1 MAKILY
7 SVAGEG
13 NGHAFRSKAVIDHL
27 LKKNKVH
34 VFSHG
39 KGFRYLAKFFPVKRI
54 LGFHI
59 AYMNNNTSSIL
70 TFLFTVLKFPLMFLW
85 NLRLI
90 YDIIKIKPDVIIS
103 DFEPFTNYFS
113 YLLFKPL
120 ISIDNQHM
128 ISYTKIPKL
137 KNQSLYKIWADIVIK
152 LFIPKANFR
161 FITTFFYPKLKKKCN
176 NSVKLVEPILRGE
189 ILNAKATKGN
199 HIFVYQTTKTYSV
212 LFEAF
217 KETDEEFIVYGFDK
231 DKKDN
236 NITFRQFNNENFLK
250 DLTNSKAVII
260 NGGFT
265 LMGEAIYLG
274 KPVLSIPVKKQF
286 EQNLNAHYLEE
297 MGYGKYV
304 EDITLVNFFEFMK
317 NLPNYEKNLKNFKH
331 KKNKEFFEELDKKIA
346 ELISH

>member
-27 LKKNKVH
+27 LKKNEVH

-39 KGFRYLAKFFPVKRI
+39 KGFRYLTKFFPVKRI

-59 AYMNNNTSSIL
+59 SYINNNTSSIL
-70 TFLFTVLKFPLMFLW
+70 TFLFTMLKFPLMFLW
-85 NLRLI
+85 NLRLA
-90 YDIIKIKPDVIIS
+90 YNIIKIKPDVIIS

-128 ISYTKIPKL
+128 ISYTEIPKL
-137 KNQSLYKIWADIVIK
+137 KNQSLYNLWADIVIH
-152 LFIPKANFR
+152 LFIPKASFR
-161 FITTFFYPKLKKKCN
+161 FITTFFYPKLKN
-176 NSVKLVEPILRGE
+176 NCKGKVKLVEPILRGE
-189 ILNAKATKGN
+189 ILNSKTKKGN
-199 HIFVYQTTKTYSV
+199 HIFVYQTSKTYSI
-212 LFEAF
+212 LLNTL
-217 KETDEEFIVYGFDK
+217 KETNEDFIIYGFDK
-231 DKKDN
+231 EEKDGN
-236 NITFRQFNNENFLK
+236 LTFRKFNDKNFLK
-250 DLTNSKAVII
+250 ELSESKAVII

-265 LMGEAIYLG
+265 LMGEALYLQ

-297 MGYGKYV
+297 MGFGKYE
-304 EDITLVNFFEFMK
+304 EDITLINFFEFMK

-331 KKNKEFFEELDKKIA
+331 KKNKEFFNDLDKKIA
-346 ELISH
+346 ELSK